1 MTSSRVCAAALI
13 AWALLAA
20 PACTAKTRVCVVSI
34 INAKGERVRIN
45 AELAESETEKRR
57 GLMHRKSLEK
67 NSGMLFVFNHE
78 QYLNFWMKDTH
89 VPLSI
94 AYIGENGTIVDIQDM
109 RPLDTSVTYPSRYP
123 ARYALEVNR
132 GWFAENGVA
141 PGAGVELD
149 GCLGK

>member
-1 MTSSRVCAAALI
+1 MTNSRVCVAAVL
-13 AWALLAA
+13 AWALLAT
-20 PACTAKTRVCVVSI
+20 PACAAKTHVCVVSI

-67 NSGMLFVFNHE
+67 NSGMLFVFRHE

-132 GWFAENGVA
+132 GWFAEKDVT
-141 PGAGVELD
+141 PGARVELD